1 MEGQMKVR
9 RAGGG
14 GNWAKR
20 RENNKRQRFTNGK
33 GCDYILQGEQR
44 GRERLRTL

>member
-1 MEGQMKVR
+1 MGGIGPREGKT
-9 RAGGG
+9 
-14 GNWAKR
+14 K
-20 RENNKRQRFTNGK
+20 RENNEGKRFNDGK